1 MYPPKPKPGCALGPC
16 AVASYTHTH
25 TRTCLYLSLSA
36 GFDLWPETLQEDEVP
51 LPDPDNL
58 RAASLPVWHGRSLE
72 GPSVQSAWYP
82 GRADAP
88 GQARG
93 TLSRTG
99 HLGLRPDSLTEG
111 GLGTGSW
118 RGLGP
123 SKYFAHVVRETQA
136 QGDMVPRDGEQS
148 VVAGVRGGWV
158 QGWGDQRAGASSDG
172 SSPRGACGRGP

>member
-1 MYPPKPKPGCALGPC
+1 MCSLH
-16 AVASYTHTH
+16 THTQYTPTEYTINDYHTQTTYALH

-136 QGDMVPRDGEQS
+136 QGDMVPRDGAQPLNEFCKNFS
-148 VVAGVRGGWV
+148 LFHCLCFTGFEK
-158 QGWGDQRAGASSDG
+158 
-172 SSPRGACGRGP
+172 